1 MDLLRQIGID
11 NLAKIDFRFDT
22 SADVRSVI
30 LAADVTL
37 LAIDPH
43 SLQEVRPKVNRDDLQ
58 IECEV
63 SAVSALIF

>member
-1 MDLLRQIGID
+1 MDFLRQIGID
-11 NLAKIDFRFDT
+11 NLAIIDLRFDT
-22 SADVRSVI
+22 PAVVLSVI
-30 LAADVTL
+30 LAADVTF

-58 IECEV
+58 IECGV